1 MNGSIPQKDF
11 QNPIHGRIFS
21 WPGENNFIIFFL
33 LLPAFILFVGFQV
46 YPILQSI
53 YYSFFDWTGFGTAI
67 NFVGLENYLTI
78 FKDEVF
84 QKALTNALLL
94 IFLSL
99 IVQLP
104 LALALAISVGRDLP
118 GRVFFRTI
126 FFMPYVI
133 SEVITAIIWAN
144 VLFTDPS
151 SGLVNAILVQIPGV
165 QPIDWLG
172 DMNLVF
178 YSLFIVL
185 TWKFFGLHMLLYL
198 AGLQGIPVELEEAA
212 RIDGASSLQVI
223 WHITLP
229 MLRNTIATTVYLSVL
244 GSIQQFV
251 LVWVLTQGGP
261 SNASEML
268 STYMYRFSFIR
279 FSLGYGSAVALV
291 MLVIALT
298 FSVGYNAFV
307 RSPEY
312 LGGAD

>member
-1 MNGSIPQKDF
+1 MSDALIQKKTWKSALAVF
-11 QNPIHGRIFS
+11 FTSQGQNNLMIFL
-21 WPGENNFIIFFL
+21 L
-33 LLPAFILFVGFQV
+33 LLPAFLLLFVFQV
-46 YPILQSI
+46 YPILQSV
-53 YYSFFDWTGFGTAI
+53 YYSFFDWTGFGAAVQYI
-67 NFVGLENYLTI
+67 GWDNYWNL
-78 FKDEVF
+78 FQDEIF
-84 QKALTNALLL
+84 QKALTNAFLL

-99 IVQLP
+99 AIQLP
-104 LALALAISVGRDLP
+104 IALALAILVGRDLP

-133 SEVITAIIWAN
+133 SEVITGIIWVN

-151 SGLVNAILVQIPGV
+151 SGLVNAILAQIPGM

-185 TWKFFGLHMLLYL
+185 TWKYFGLHMLLYL
-198 AGLQGIPVELEEAA
+198 AGLQGIPVEIEEAA
-212 RIDGASSLQVI
+212 RIDGAKGWQVI

-229 MLRNTIATTVYLSVL
+229 MLRNTIATTVYLSIL
-244 GSIQQFV
+244 GSIQQFI
-251 LVWVLTQGGP
+251 LVWVMTQGGP

-268 STYMYRFSFIR
+268 ATYMYRFSFIR

-291 MLVIALT
+291 MLVIALI
-298 FSVGYNAFV
+298 FSIGYNTFV

>member
-1 MNGSIPQKDF
+1 MNGSTPHRNIRNQ
-11 QNPIHGRIFS
+11 ILARIS
-21 WPGENNFIIFFL
+21 TRQGENNIIIFLL
-33 LLPAFILFVGFQV
+33 LLPAFILFFGFQV
-46 YPILQSI
+46 YPILQSV
-53 YYSFFDWTGFGTAI
+53 YYSFFDWTGFGAAI
-67 NFVGLENYLTI
+67 NFVGIENYLTI
-78 FKDEVF
+78 FQDEVF

-99 IVQLP
+99 IIQLP

-118 GRVFFRTI
+118 GRIFFRTI
-126 FFMPYVI
+126 FFLPYVI

-198 AGLQGIPVELEEAA
+198 AGLQGIPLELEEAA
-212 RIDGASSLQVI
+212 RMDGANGLQVI

-298 FSVGYNAFV
+298 FSIGYNAFV
-307 RSPEY
+307 RSPDY
-312 LGGAD
+312 LGGAE